1 MIIGLG
7 QDICESKRISNT
19 MERFGAR
26 FIQRI
31 FTEEEQQS
39 CSRRLLSSE
48 CYARRFAAKEAV
60 SKALGTGF
68 RKGVFWKNISIV
80 NLPGGKPSVVLSGGA
95 LECLNRLLPEGFK
108 PEIDISLTDD
118 AGLAY
123 AIVIISANPRLATS
137 K

>member
-1 MIIGLG
+1 MIVGLG

-95 LECLNRLLPEGFK
+95 LECLNQLLPEGFK

-123 AIVIISANPRLATS
+123 AIVIISANPTS
-137 K
+137 ADSK

>member
-1 MIIGLG
+1 MIVGLG

-123 AIVIISANPRLATS
+123 ANVIISANPRSADS